1 MPDEITIVVGDKGE
15 RPIVIAQSLDNG
27 RLLFGAKG
35 KPFDLERSVSVRGQF
50 GPDLDAHQAPVE
62 PKPPSPRVVGG
73 SSSIHSAVSSGTA
86 TTTS

>member
-15 RPIVIAQSLDNG
+15 RPIVIAQSLDDG
-27 RLLFGAKG
+27 YLLLGVKG
-35 KPFDLERSVSVRGQF
+35 KPLDLERSVTVRGQF
-50 GPDLDAHQAPVE
+50 GPDFHWAPVE

-73 SSSIHSAVSSGTA
+73 SSSTHSAASSGTA